1 MAPRQKEPTKNQY
14 SRGLGYQAKTPAFI
28 LALQQRVGG
37 NSGSSDLADNGLGD
51 GRPPIPTRP
60 DAEGEREDGESEESG
75 DEKPQV
81 VVLREGKHLSEVEVE
96 NEKRKARGLPPL
108 PDKDAIKDGLV
119 NPATSSKEKSKTQ
132 KDDKPIGGLA
142 FSSSRS
148 AKPSAKKRK
157 AGEDASEGPS
167 AAATVPEAK
176 KVKTK
181 KAKNETKGLLS
192 FGDGED

>member
-1 MAPRQKEPTKNQY
+1 M
-14 SRGLGYQAKTPAFI
+14 
-28 LALQQRVGG
+28 GG
-37 NSGSSDLADNGLGD
+37 SSGSSDLTDNGLGD

-60 DAEGEREDGESEESG
+60 DAEGEREGYESEESG

-81 VVLREGKHLSEVEVE
+81 VVLREGKHLSEIDAE

-108 PDKDAIKDGLV
+108 PDKNTLEEDPVASSNTASKDQ
-119 NPATSSKEKSKTQ
+119 SKTQ
-132 KDDKPIGGLA
+132 KDDKPMGGLA

-148 AKPSAKKRK
+148 AKPGAKKRK
-157 AGEDASEGPS
+157 AGEASEGSLS

-176 KVKTK
+176 KLKTK
-181 KAKNETKGLLS
+181 KAKKETKGLLS